1 MADIPLKS
9 DDETTNDLVNAV
21 ENIAQNVKLG
31 SVDLTKS
38 FNGLTKAI
46 KVLQTT
52 LVNAIKAIKIQVVAK
67 QDKVS
72 KQPIKSKETVV
83 KESVKEKVSKVEE
96 KVAKAPKIPKIEE
109 KVSKEPKE
117 PKLKK
122 PVKTEEEKQALA
134 QEKKYKNE
142 VEKRQQN
149 LKPVK
154 VSSLIEGIN
163 QVGDAWSKVI
173 SNVKDSIEKEVKA
186 KQEEEFRVIESGNEK
201 SKKFVGPLKKDFEEN
216 ERKKIIPGGPE
227 FVGPPKEL
235 FNQAEIKNKE
245 EERIAKLGKEG
256 TKDFVGPPIK
266 LLINAEKAAAEKFAK
281 DAENASKLR
290 EKAEEEEAKA
300 QKVLRSYFR
309 KKQEE
314 SANEAAKAAN
324 DLVKEQ
330 ERAAKELNA
339 ENQKVKKELDSLI
352 AGFQSMTP
360 LFRGPLVRY
369 GLEMMAKGIGFKQPA
384 NELKTENQNVS
395 YVGNVETES
404 QMKPK
409 GTDTQ
414 PAMLTPGEFVVN
426 KKAYE
431 KNKDEVEAINSGKP
445 KKKTEYHAAGA
456 VVGAVARSG
465 ASSAGTSASSSGAAS
480 GAASGATS
488 SGAGSGGGGGK
499 NLKSILGSF
508 DFSNFSKSM
517 KSFFSKF
524 PVLGA
529 STTALGI
536 VFNSVTSSVKIA
548 NQALA
553 LFGQQVAKANPAL
566 MQKLDIVMNDLN
578 GVIGRALIP
587 SVEYLS
593 PLFRKYADYVDYSM
607 KRLTPAINKSAVAF
621 DNLVSPLL
629 DIGATIYSVLGPIFN
644 GLATIL
650 VGLSSVIKPIIQF
663 FSSLLSTIVT
673 VVDILSSPVLYVAMA
688 TLTFAFNAMSFVI
701 KTTLGI
707 IQTLLGAFVNIVGLV
722 IKGLGNIISY
732 IPFMGGVGKKI
743 AEGGEAI
750 SKSGELL
757 KKGETGR
764 IQKGS
769 SVGAAVREV
778 SSTSIAGVG
787 DEIRK
792 NAMMAASGQR
802 TQEDMLGD
810 IANKLDKNS
819 LADAFADGIK
829 KAGGEKPLATP
840 PTPIQGQNPFASKPK
855 DKVELGIV

>member
-21 ENIAQNVKLG
+21 ENIAKNVKLG

-46 KVLQTT
+46 KTLQST
-52 LVNAIKAIKIQVVAK
+52 LVNAIRAIKIQVVAK
-67 QDKVS
+67 QDKSS
-72 KQPIKSKETVV
+72 KTI
-83 KESVKEKVSKVEE
+83 
-96 KVAKAPKIPKIEE
+96 
-109 KVSKEPKE
+109 
-117 PKLKK
+117 
-122 PVKTEEEKQALA
+122 
-134 QEKKYKNE
+134 
-142 VEKRQQN
+142 QN
-149 LKPVK
+149 Q
-154 VSSLIEGIN
+154 SQS
-163 QVGDAWSKVI
+163 
-173 SNVKDSIEKEVKA
+173 KA
-186 KQEEEFRVIESGNEK
+186 KEISQSEK
-201 SKKFVGPLKKDFEEN
+201 DGGKKFVGPPVKLLFEAERKAIEAEAKSKKDAADKAIKEEKRLS
-216 ERKKIIPGGPE
+216 ELKQKAEEDAAKAEKLLREYFRKKSE
-227 FVGPPKEL
+227 KQTAEQDAASKEAAKIAKQ
-235 FNQAEIKNKE
+235 NAKE
-245 EERIAKLGKEG
+245 AARVAKEAAKESARIAKEAAKE
-256 TKDFVGPPIK
+256 
-266 LLINAEKAAAEKFAK
+266 AEKTSKENEKIAREAAKKAAK
-281 DAENASKLR
+281 DAENASKLKER
-290 EKAEEEEAKA
+290 AEKEADDAEKA
-300 QKVLRSYFR
+300 LRSYFR

-314 SANEAAKAAN
+314 DAKEASKAAN
-324 DLVKEQ
+324 EIVKEQ

-339 ENQKVKKELDSLI
+339 ENQRVRKELDSLI
-352 AGFQSMTP
+352 NGFQSLTP
-360 LFRGPLVRY
+360 LFKGPLVRY
-369 GLEMMAKGIGFKQPA
+369 GLNMMAKNIGFKQPKA
-384 NELKTENQNVS
+384 MSNGGSVS
-395 YVGNVETES
+395 YLADGGS
-404 QMKPK
+404 AMKPK

-426 KKAYE
+426 KKATE
-431 KNKDEVEAINSGKP
+431 KNRGLLESINSGKD
-445 KKKTEYHAAGA
+445 KSNVEYHSSGGSVGGVGYYAAGGVVASVARVAGA
-456 VVGAVARSG
+456 VIADIGPVLIRVARIFSTVG
-465 ASSAGTSASSSGAAS
+465 VAS
-480 GAASGATS
+480 
-488 SGAGSGGGGGK
+488 
-499 NLKSILGSF
+499 
-508 DFSNFSKSM
+508 
-517 KSFFSKF
+517 
-524 PVLGA
+524 
-529 STTALGI
+529 TALGI
-536 VFNSVTSSVKIA
+536 VFNSVGSSVKIA
-548 NQALA
+548 NQALS
-553 LFGQQVAKANPAL
+553 LFSQQVAKANPAL

-673 VVDILSSPVLYVAMA
+673 VVDVLSSPVLYVAMA